1 MKKVNRTFTLIIGI
15 IVVLGIITLAGIH
28 IFFNDGHIT
37 DHTVTI
43 VAGLMSAIST
53 LGAVIITNS
62 QAYEQLEISN
72 KQAEISNRQIE
83 QAKIRIELDDNK
95 NLLNILQ
102 RLSFQVSKLEIANSL
117 KDGRE
122 YFCNKILSIL
132 NEIDKY
138 SDILS
143 EVKIDE
149 NNALNNLR
157 LKICDIKP
165 YVEEDL
171 NKYTDEDI
179 IYIINNYCLGIQ
191 FIEKRVKENLEKL
204 YKEYKEI

>member
-1 MKKVNRTFTLIIGI
+1 
-15 IVVLGIITLAGIH
+15 
-28 IFFNDGHIT
+28 
-37 DHTVTI
+37 
-43 VAGLMSAIST
+43 MSAIST

-149 NNALNNLR
+149 NDALNNLR

-179 IYIINNYCLGIQ
+179 IYAINNYCLDIQ